1 MIRELKDKDK
11 VMADNR
17 CEQCLTEGITILPV
31 RWGYKFEEKDVKE
44 YNRLIREGYIYIL
57 DNRGKWYGYVVTE
70 GRYLKDFT
78 VTGISDIPPYANEP
92 DLPYK
97 DSTCLKGSNCTA
109 LNSFIRIP
117 NPKRDI
123 ATLWCAYSPVK
134 WTKAVIDRHQNNTD
148 DAKTNNMIEVPVSAT
163 QSKNTSSLGTSELH
177 NSGGYDL
184 WQYIPH
190 GGEITQYYATEYFG
204 DINPFTNQLYSPD
217 KSSEKNNL
225 RDELLKVEKNG
236 DRVLRVIFNDA
247 IGKIIDLNE
256 FITQFE
262 ESIDTRYSV
271 NDIHRLDVA
280 HKIKNIERSIKS
292 GVRSQE
298 INRYIEKKVSAQ
310 KRQYIS
316 YRGARGHIEVIN
328 DDKKE
333 ALRRGLELT
342 PSEQLEARSSAD
354 LEARKAWNDYAELY
368 KKSDMEAYISSGMG
382 KQIQDETHQI
392 LETLLIEHKSIY
404 ESERYKEQMLC
415 NFDTQNIASGVSYSE
430 KVLESIG
437 ITVNYPEFIKR
448 YADDINNGSLKD
460 DNSYILKAL
469 VYNQQSVIDQ
479 IIEKS
484 EENIPWSSI
493 TQAAWSSIFN
503 GGAALYASNIIKNSA
518 ISQNAVA
525 QLSAP
530 LMQVIKEQA
539 NKSALSEVPYV
550 LGFHLQK
557 EITRVDFYGRRYQA
571 ISTLSNL
578 LDKQNTSASNS
589 TINRFA
595 ISIINQLKV
604 EGNANFQQGVQ
615 GHMLALIDMKKAAD
629 ILNNLDL
636 PNSPTGQGKKERV
649 AIINQSAK
657 SALISGRQAYDI
669 GSNAYKRFVDPHTN
683 PFGSAGKL
691 AIAGGIFQTVA
702 CVSLLHAAST
712 GSDSTQSNNV
722 AKTIENSEGWSKLAG
737 GLGFLMGGVLDRQAN
752 VLRTQLTN
760 PALPDN
766 IFEIKNKQAGTFGKW
781 AGRINVGS
789 GAIFAAFDIYHAYDE
804 LNKGNMG
811 TSGLFVISAV
821 SGMGSVFYIGSTA
834 TLTAAGVTMSWN
846 LIGWALLAISIG
858 VGIIISIVSNN
869 PLQEWVENSVWG
881 NDAINRG
888 NYEKDIKD
896 YENVLKEMSE

>member
-1 MIRELKDKDK
+1 
-11 VMADNR
+11 MAER
-17 CEQCLTEGITILPV
+17 CEQCLTEGITLLPKRFGHKFKDKKVEFSV
-31 RWGYKFEEKDVKE
+31 RV
-44 YNRLIREGYIYIL
+44 LREGYVYIL
-57 DNRGKWYGYVVTE
+57 DNNGKWSGFVVTE
-70 GRYLKDFT
+70 GRYFKSFT
-78 VTGISDIPPYANEP
+78 VTGMSNIPPYPNEP

-97 DSTCLKGSNCTA
+97 DSKCLAGDNCQA
-109 LNSFIRIP
+109 LNSIVRIP
-117 NPKRDI
+117 NPNKDI
-123 ATLWCAYSPVK
+123 TTLWVAYSPVK
-134 WTKAVIDRHQNNTD
+134 WTKAVMDRHRNNTD
-148 DAKTNNMIEVPVSAT
+148 NTKTNNMIEVPVSVT
-163 QSKNTSSLGTSELH
+163 QSKSTSSLGTSVSQ
-177 NSGGYDL
+177 NGGGYDL
-184 WQYIPH
+184 LSYNSD
-190 GGEITQYYATEYFG
+190 EKEEDITYFSVPDEYFG
-204 DINPFTNQLYSPD
+204 GINPFTKQPCSPD
-217 KSSEKNNL
+217 KSNEKENL
-225 RDELLKVEKNG
+225 ILELSKIENEG
-236 DRVLRVIFNDA
+236 HRVLGVYFNDP
-247 IGKIIDLNE
+247 IGKLFDLNE

-262 ESIDTRYSV
+262 ESIDVRYSV

-310 KRQYIS
+310 KRQYTT
-316 YRGARGHIEVIN
+316 YRGARGHIEVID

-354 LEARKAWNDYAELY
+354 LEARKAWDDYAELY
-368 KKSDMEAYISSGMG
+368 KKSDMEAYISSGTG

-404 ESERYKEQMLC
+404 ESESYKEQMIY

-437 ITVNYPEFIKR
+437 TTVNYPEFIKR

-460 DNSYILKAL
+460 DNGYILKAL

-530 LMQVIKEQA
+530 LIQVIKEQA
-539 NKSALSEVPYV
+539 NKSALSEATYA

-557 EITRVDFYGRRYQA
+557 EITRIDFYGRRYQA

-578 LDKQNTSASNS
+578 IDKQNTSASNS

-629 ILNNLDL
+629 ILNNLEL
-636 PNSPTGQGKKERV
+636 PNSPTGQGKKDRIAV
-649 AIINQSAK
+649 INQSVK
-657 SALISGRQAYDI
+657 PALISGRQAYDI

-702 CVSLLHAAST
+702 CVSLLHSAST
-712 GSDSTQSNNV
+712 GSDSTQSSNV
-722 AKTIENSEGWSKLAG
+722 ARTIENSEGWSKLAG

-752 VLRTQLTN
+752 VLRTQLTS
-760 PALPDN
+760 PALSDN

-896 YENVLKEMSE
+896 YEKVIKEMSE

>member
-1 MIRELKDKDK
+1 
-11 VMADNR
+11 MAER
-17 CEQCLTEGITILPV
+17 CEQCLTEGIAIMLS
-31 RWGYKFEEKDVKE
+31 RWGE
-44 YNRLIREGYIYIL
+44 YPDDYLSTGEGFTVRSRRLLREGYVYIL
-57 DNRGKWYGYVVTE
+57 DNNNKWYGYVVTE
-70 GRYLKDFT
+70 GRYLKGFT
-78 VTGISDIPPYANEP
+78 VTGVSNTPPYANEP

-97 DSTCLKGSNCTA
+97 DSTCLKGSNCTV
-109 LNSFIRIP
+109 LKSFIRIP
-117 NPKRDI
+117 NPNNDI
-123 ATLWCAYSPVK
+123 EKLWCAYSPVK
-134 WTKAVIDRHQNNTD
+134 WTKAVVQRHESNTD
-148 DAKTNNMIEVPVSAT
+148 DAKTNNMIEVPLADARLD
-163 QSKNTSSLGTSELH
+163 SKAGASGYWSNETNEACPGTDGIFSIE
-177 NSGGYDL
+177 YDKNEINFFTKKNFQPYRGL
-184 WQYIPH
+184 EREALRKTLAAHEKKNI
-190 GGEITQYYATEYFG
+190 EITKKA
-204 DINPFTNQLYSPD
+204 N
-217 KSSEKNNL
+217 
-225 RDELLKVEKNG
+225 
-236 DRVLRVIFNDA
+236 RVIEVIFNDP
-247 IGKIIDLNE
+247 INEMIDLNE

-262 ESIDTRYSV
+262 ESIDTRYSIK
-271 NDIHRLDVA
+271 DIHKLDVG
-280 HKIKNIERSIKS
+280 HKIKNIESSIKS

-310 KRQYIS
+310 KRQYTT
-316 YRGARGHIEVIN
+316 YRGARGHIEVID

-354 LEARKAWNDYAELY
+354 LEARKAWDDYAELY

-539 NKSALSEVPYV
+539 NKSALSEATYAI
-550 LGFHLQK
+550 GFHLQK
-557 EITRVDFYGRRYQA
+557 EITRIDFYGRRHQA

-578 LDKQNTSASNS
+578 IDKQNTSASNS

-604 EGNANFQQGVQ
+604 EGNANFEKGVR

-629 ILNNLDL
+629 ILNNLEL
-636 PNSPTGQGKKERV
+636 PNSPTGQGKKDRV
-649 AIINQSAK
+649 AVINQAAK
-657 SALISGRQAYDI
+657 SAWISSGQAYDI
-669 GSNAYKRFVDPHTN
+669 GSDAYKRFVDPHTN

-712 GSDSTQSNNV
+712 GSDSTQSNSFFR
-722 AKTIENSEGWSKLAG
+722 ILENSEGWAKLAG

-760 PALPDN
+760 PVLSEN
-766 IFEIKNKQAGTFGKW
+766 NFEIKNKQAGTFGKW
-781 AGRINVGS
+781 AGRINIGS
-789 GAIFAAFDIYHAYDE
+789 GAIFAAFDFYHAYDE

-811 TSGLFVISAV
+811 TSGLFIISAV
-821 SGMGSVFYIGSTA
+821 SGMGSVLYIGSTA
-834 TLTAAGVTMSWN
+834 TLTTLGVTMSWN

-858 VGIIISIVSNN
+858 VGILISIVSNN

-881 NDAINRG
+881 NDAINKD
-888 NYEKDIKD
+888 NYEQDIKD
-896 YENVLKEMSE
+896 YENVLKEMGE